1 MKAHC
6 NGAEEAAETPRDTNS
21 GPSAGRAF
29 ALWIALSGPLE
40 GLYRA
45 IFASNAKS
53 TANRHKHMASA
64 VRRMGLEANACV
76 IWEVYHAPLFA

>member
-45 IFASNAKS
+45 IFASNAKKSFFVDLHSARWKS
-53 TANRHKHMASA
+53 T
-64 VRRMGLEANACV
+64 NACGRPV
-76 IWEVYHAPLFA
+76 ADDDGGT